1 MITTLVGTVAVICLV
16 IGLVYL
22 FVIEPRSKV
31 HDL

>member
-1 MITTLVGTVAVICLV
+1 MITTLVSTVAVICLV

-22 FVIEPRSKV
+22 FVIEPRSNV